1 MYRFDRARRRTAI
14 VALAVFGVGIACV
27 ASTEATLSG
36 AGATYNMRDGDLVGT
51 DDWVGL
57 GGGACGVGTR
67 VICNEDQP
75 SGQRDNSFGNGTKED
90 TPVPSIVTGAIPNNK
105 SDLIRYYVSSEVSNT
120 TLDNILYL
128 SWERVQDPTGTTNMD
143 FEFNRSRTLSRN
155 GITPVRTHGDLLISY
170 DLANGGTQPTIG
182 YRVWLDHADAAFGP
196 CQASTA
202 YPCWSAIS
210 LLDNTKFE
218 GSINS
223 APVVDP
229 IFIGSSGNRT
239 LGVRTFGEA
248 ALDLTASG
256 ILPQSGSCFTYGSVY
271 LKSRSSDSFTAA
283 IKDFIAP
290 MNVAV
295 SNCGTLK
302 VTKTD
307 DSDPA
312 VPLGGVE
319 FKLYNDDGSVD
330 GEYDDTDT
338 YVSGATCTTAAAT
351 TASAVLGECTMTN
364 VPWGT
369 FWLVETAAPT
379 GYSKSDPSTVT
390 VSPSAT
396 APSATVVN
404 DRLPGSVAIT
414 KTDDAAPIANP
425 VADVDFG
432 LFLDDGDVE
441 GEYDDADTAVTGAV
455 CTTDADGECTI
466 SDVPWGTYWL
476 VETDTPAGYN
486 PAAAEEVTITKDSR
500 DITTTVVNAAVF
512 KVITLVCDNTG
523 TLVGG
528 TVSYDGGDDQTTV
541 TQVGDLDD
549 ADLCAIASGVYDTER
564 GTVSS
569 DITVP

>member
-1 MYRFDRARRRTAI
+1 MYRFDRAGRRTAI
-14 VALAVFGVGIACV
+14 VALAVFGVGVAFV

-36 AGATYNMRDGDLVGT
+36 AGATYDMRDGDLVGT

-67 VICNEDQP
+67 VICNEDLP
-75 SGQRDNSFGNGTKED
+75 SGQRDDSFGNGTKED
-90 TPVPSIVTGAIPNNK
+90 SPVPSVVTGAIPNNK

-143 FEFNRSRTLSRN
+143 FEFNRSRTKSRN
-155 GITPVRTHGDLLISY
+155 GITPIRTHGDLLISY

-218 GSINS
+218 GSIN
-223 APVVDP
+223 AVPVVDP

-256 ILPQSGSCFTYGSVY
+256 ILPQTGSCFTYGSVY

-307 DSDPA
+307 DSAPA
-312 VPLGGVE
+312 VKLGGVE
-319 FKLYNDDGSVD
+319 FTLYHDDGTVD
-330 GEYDDTDT
+330 GEYDAGDTAVT
-338 YVSGATCTTAAAT
+338 GASCTTAAAT

-379 GYSKSDPSTVT
+379 GYSKSDPTEVT

-414 KTDDAAPIANP
+414 KTDDDTPANP
-425 VADVDFG
+425 VAGAAFA
-432 LFLDDGDVE
+432 LYNDDGTTADA
-441 GEYDDADTAVTGAV
+441 YDASDTLVTGAT

-476 VETDTPAGYN
+476 VETTTPAGYN
-486 PAAAEEVTITKDSR
+486 GADAVEVTITKDSR
-500 DITTTVVNAAVF
+500 DISQTIVNAALF
-512 KVITLVCDNTG
+512 KVITLVCDNTD
-523 TLVGG
+523 TLVAG

-569 DITVP
+569 DITIP